1 MKISYNWLKQYL
13 PTDNSPEDLSQIL
26 INLGLEVESLERWY
40 SVPGGLEGF
49 VIGQVLTCD
58 KHPQADRLHVTTVD
72 VGQAAP
78 LKIVCGAPNV
88 AAGQKVVVALPGAK
102 VFTPKGEFEIQ
113 KTKIRG
119 EVSEGMICAEDEMG
133 LSDNHEGIL
142 VLDAKAPVGTPAKEY
157 FQVAEDW
164 VFEIGLTPNRI
175 DSASHFGV
183 ARDLAAYLKQSIN
196 IELKRP
202 DISSFRVDNHE
213 LPFEVIIENTEA
225 CRRYSGIAIK
235 GVTIKESPA
244 WLKNRLAA
252 IGLRP
257 INNVVDVTNYVL
269 HELGQPLHAF
279 DADKIV
285 GRKVVIRTLPEGTP
299 FVTLDGVTRKLADS
313 DLMICNEKEGMCMAG
328 IFGGAESG
336 ITDSTQNVFLESAN
350 FNPVWIRKS
359 SRRHDLHTDSSFRF
373 ERGCDPNITVVALKR
388 AAMLIKE
395 LAGGSIASEIID
407 VYPQPVKPCQVK
419 VNVKR
424 INQLIGN
431 ELPKDVIRNILQAL
445 EINILHEEGD
455 DMLLEVPT
463 YRVEVTQE
471 ADIVEEILR
480 IYGYNRV
487 EISGKTSSTLSYSE
501 PVDPLKEQ
509 DSVSDMLSAQGFN
522 EIMNNSLTKSAY
534 YESFDEYRNHI
545 VYIVNPLSSDLNC
558 MRQTLIF
565 GALESIAY
573 NINRKKSNLRFY
585 EFGNCYFLNA
595 STQSANA
602 LDKYAEHA
610 RLGIFLTG
618 LIEEPNWTTPK
629 TGSNI
634 YFLKAY
640 TEQVLVKAGLN
651 PEKLKLSA
659 TKHPLFS
666 LAFHYTVDKTPVAV
680 LGIVK
685 KQILQQFD
693 IQQEVFAAEIDWEQL
708 LQWMSRKKTQFREL
722 PKYPEVRRDL
732 SMILDMQITYQQL
745 EDLARKVE
753 PHLIRKITLFDV
765 YQGDKIEK
773 GKKSYAISYILQSED
788 RTLTDE
794 EIDGVMQKLMKAYE
808 KELGAKIRM

>member
-13 PTDNSPEDLSQIL
+13 PVEYSPEELAQIL
-26 INLGLEVESLERWY
+26 INLGLEVESLERWH
-40 SVPGGLEGF
+40 SVRGGLEGF
-49 VIGQVLTCD
+49 VIGHVLTCE

-72 VGQAAP
+72 VGKSTP
-78 LKIVCGAPNV
+78 LRIVCGAPNV
-88 AAGQKVVVALPGAK
+88 AAGQKVAVALPGAK
-102 VFTPKGEFEIQ
+102 VYTPKGEFEIQ

-133 LSDNHEGIL
+133 IGDSHEGIL
-142 VLDAKAPVGTPAKEY
+142 VLDAQAPVGMPAKDY
-157 FQVAEDW
+157 FQVVDDW

-183 ARDLAAYLKQSIN
+183 ARDVAAYLKQTAN
-196 IELKRP
+196 IALKRP
-202 DISSFRVDNHE
+202 DISNFRVDNHD
-213 LPFEVIIENTEA
+213 LPFEVIIDNTEA

-235 GVTIKESPA
+235 GVTIKESPD

-252 IGLRP
+252 IGVRP

-269 HELGQPLHAF
+269 HEMGQPLHAF
-279 DADKIV
+279 DADKII
-285 GRKVVIRTLPEGTP
+285 GRKVIIRTLPAGTP
-299 FVTLDGVTRKLADS
+299 FVTLDGVTRELADT

-336 ITDSTQNVFLESAN
+336 ITDKTQNVFLESAN

-359 SRRHDLHTDSSFRF
+359 ARRHDLHTDSSFRF

-395 LAGGSIASEIID
+395 LAGGTIASEVID
-407 VYPQPVKPCQVK
+407 VYPEPIQPRQIKI
-419 VNVKR
+419 NINR

-431 ELPKDVIRNILQAL
+431 NLPKDVIRNILLSL
-445 EINILHEEGD
+445 EINILSEDAD
-455 DMLLEVPT
+455 DMTIEVPT

-487 EISGKTSSTLSYSE
+487 EISGKTTTTLTYSN
-501 PVDPLKEQ
+501 PLNPLKEQ
-509 DSVSDMLSAQGFN
+509 DNISDMLSSQGFF

-534 YESFDEYRNHI
+534 YESFEEYRNHI

-558 MRQTLIF
+558 LRQTLIF
-565 GALESIAY
+565 GALEAIAY

-585 EFGNCYFLNA
+585 EFGNCYFLKTSKS
-595 STQSANA
+595 STNPLS
-602 LDKYAEHA
+602 KYHEHA
-610 RLGIFLTG
+610 RLGLFMTG
-618 LIEEPNWTTPK
+618 LVEEPNWITPK
-629 TGSNI
+629 TNSNI

-640 TEQVLVKAGLN
+640 TEQVLRKAGINLD
-651 PEKLKLSA
+651 KLKLSS
-659 TKHPLFS
+659 TQHPLFS
-666 LAFHYTVDKTPVAV
+666 LAFQYTLMGKTIGV

-693 IQQEVFAAEIDWEQL
+693 ISQEVLAAELDWEQIL
-708 LQWMSRKKTQFREL
+708 EWTTRRKVQFKEL
-722 PKYPEVRRDL
+722 PKFPEVRRDL
-732 SMILDMQITYQQL
+732 SMVLDMQVTYQQL
-745 EDLARKVE
+745 EELAEKVE
-753 PHLIRKITLFDV
+753 PLLIKKINLFDV

-773 GKKSYAISYILQSED
+773 GKKSYAISFTLQSEEK
-788 RTLTDE
+788 TLTDE
-794 EIDGVMQKLMKAYE
+794 EIDRVMQKLMEAYE

>member
-1 MKISYNWLKQYL
+1 MKISYSWLKQYL
-13 PTDNSPEDLSQIL
+13 PTDESPEQLSQLL

-49 VIGQVLTCD
+49 VIGHVLTCE

-102 VFTPKGEFEIQ
+102 VFTPKGDFEIQ

-133 LSDNHEGIL
+133 LSNNHEGIL
-142 VLDAKAPVGTPAKEY
+142 VLDEQAPVGTPAKEY

-183 ARDLAAYLKQSIN
+183 ARDLAAYLKQSKK

-202 DISSFRVDNHE
+202 DVSKFHVDNHD
-213 LPFEVIIENTEA
+213 LPFEVIIENAEA
-225 CRRYSGIAIK
+225 CRRYSGVAIK

-252 IGLRP
+252 IGVRP
-257 INNVVDVTNYVL
+257 INNVVDATNYVL

-279 DADKIV
+279 DAEKIA
-285 GRKVVIRTLPEGTP
+285 GRKVIIRTLPEGTP
-299 FVTLDGVTRKLADS
+299 FVTLDGVVRKLADS
-313 DLMICNEKEGMCMAG
+313 DLMICNEKEGMCIAG

-336 ITDSTQNVFLESAN
+336 ITDSTQNVFLECAN
-350 FNPVWIRKS
+350 FNPLWIRKS

-373 ERGCDPNITVVALKR
+373 ERGCDPNITVIALKLT
-388 AAMLIKE
+388 AMLIKE
-395 LAGGSIASEIID
+395 LAGGTIASEIID
-407 VYPQPVKPCQVK
+407 VYPEPVKPRQIK
-419 VNVKR
+419 TNFKR

-445 EINILHEEGD
+445 EINILQEESD
-455 DMLLEVPT
+455 ELLLEVPT

-480 IYGYNRV
+480 IYGYNRI
-487 EISGKTSSTLSYSE
+487 EISNKTTTTLSYSD
-501 PVDPLKEQ
+501 PVNPLKEQ
-509 DSVSDMLSAQGFN
+509 DCISDLLSAQGFN

-534 YESFDEYRNHI
+534 YEPFDEYRKQM

-558 MRQTLIF
+558 LRQTLIF

-573 NINRKKSNLRFY
+573 NINRKKTNLRFY
-585 EFGNCYFLNA
+585 EFGNCYFQIARNN
-595 STQSANA
+595 STNA

-610 RLGIFLTG
+610 RLGLFLTG
-618 LIEEPNWTTPK
+618 LVEEPNWITPK
-629 TGSNI
+629 TGSSI

-640 TEQVLVKAGLN
+640 TEQVLSKAGLN
-651 PEKLKLSA
+651 TEKLKLSDIN
-659 TKHPLFS
+659 HPLFS
-666 LAFHYTVDKTPVAV
+666 LAFQYTVGKTLIAV
-680 LGIVK
+680 LGTVK
-685 KQILQQFD
+685 KQLLQQFD

-708 LQWMSRKKTQFREL
+708 LQWIARKKVQFREL

-732 SMILDMQITYQQL
+732 SMVLDMKVTYQQL
-745 EDLARKVE
+745 EELARKVE
-753 PHLIRKITLFDV
+753 PHLLRKINLFDV

-773 GKKSYAISYILQSED
+773 GKKSYAISYTLQSED

-794 EIDGVMQKLMKAYE
+794 EIDGVMQKLMNAYE

>member
-13 PTDNSPEDLSQIL
+13 PVEQSPEELEQIL

-40 SVPGGLEGF
+40 SVSGGLTNF
-49 VIGQVLTCD
+49 VIGRVLTCE

-72 VGQAAP
+72 VGKPEP
-78 LKIVCGAPNV
+78 LRIVCGAPNV

-133 LSDNHEGIL
+133 MGDGHEGIL
-142 VLDAKAPVGTPAKEY
+142 VLDDQAPVGMPASEY
-157 FQVAEDW
+157 FQVADDW

-183 ARDLAAYLKQSIN
+183 ARDLAAYLKQFSPVAL
-196 IELKRP
+196 ERP
-202 DISSFRVDNHE
+202 DVSNFKVDSHE

-225 CRRYSGIAIK
+225 CKRYSGIAIK

-252 IGLRP
+252 IGVRP

-279 DADKIV
+279 DADKIT
-285 GRKVVIRTLPEGTP
+285 GRKVIIRTLPAGTP
-299 FVTLDGVTRKLADS
+299 FVTLDGVTRKLSDA

-336 ITDSTQNVFLESAN
+336 ITDSTQNVFLESAY

-359 SRRHDLHTDSSFRF
+359 ARRHDLHTDSSFRF

-395 LAGGSIASEIID
+395 LAGGTIASEVID
-407 VYPQPVKPCQVK
+407 VYPQPIKPLQIK
-419 VNVKR
+419 VNYNR
-424 INQLIGN
+424 INRLIGN
-431 ELPKDVIRNILQAL
+431 NLPKEVIRNILLSL
-445 EINILHEEGD
+445 EIRILHEED
-455 DMLLEVPT
+455 DEMLLEVPT

-487 EISGKTSSTLSYSE
+487 EISDKITSTLTYSN
-501 PVDPLKEQ
+501 PQNPLKEQ
-509 DSVSDMLSAQGFN
+509 DSISDMLSALGFN

-534 YESFDEYRNHI
+534 YERFDAYHNRI

-558 MRQTLIF
+558 LRQTLIF

-595 STQSANA
+595 SSTSANP
-602 LDKYAEHA
+602 LDKYSEHT
-610 RLGIFLTG
+610 RLGLFITG
-618 LIEEPNWTTPK
+618 LVEEPNWTTPK
-629 TGSNI
+629 TASNI

-640 TEQVLVKAGLN
+640 TEQVLAKSGLN
-651 PEKLKLSA
+651 FDQLKIAGIS
-659 TKHPLFS
+659 HPLFS
-666 LAFHYTVDKTPVAV
+666 LAFQYVLDGKPIGI
-680 LGIVK
+680 LGIVN

-693 IQQEVFAAEIDWEQL
+693 IPQEVFAAELDWEQL
-708 LQWMSRKKTQFREL
+708 LQWKAQSRVQYKEL

-732 SMILDMQITYQQL
+732 SMVLDMQVTYQQL
-745 EDLARKVE
+745 EELAKKVE
-753 PHLIRKITLFDV
+753 PVLIKKISLFDV
-765 YQGDKIEK
+765 YQGDKIEQ
-773 GKKSYAISYILQSED
+773 GKKSYAIAYTLQSEEK
-788 RTLTDE
+788 TLTDE
-794 EIDGVMQKLMKAYE
+794 EIDTVMQKLMNAYE